1 MRLYMIRHGQT
12 TVNAQGVF
20 YGEDEAN
27 AMLSDKGRDQAR
39 SIAPV
44 LSKIPFDAVYS
55 SDYIRAIE
63 TQRLAL
69 PGVEGIRTPL
79 LREICPGTQ
88 LGGKPYS
95 YVREHPEI
103 FGDWTPSKDQRGYS
117 PVGGESLDDVNVR
130 LREFLGQLESDPKE
144 NVAAFVH
151 NGILGCMLRLVL
163 GATDFC
169 RSAAASK
176 NCAVHVFEYDGTMWK
191 LLAWNYMVP
200 LNGEEIN

>member
-12 TVNAQGVF
+12 VANAQKI
-20 YGEDEAN
+20 YYTDEPN
-27 AMLSDKGRDQAR
+27 AELTDKGRDQAR
-39 SIAPV
+39 AIAPIMAR
-44 LSKIPFDAVYS
+44 IPFDVVYS

-63 TQRLAL
+63 TQRLAM

-79 LREICPGTQ
+79 LREIYPGTV
-88 LGGKPYS
+88 LGGKPHT

-103 FGDWTPSKDQRGYS
+103 FGDWTPAKDQRGYK
-117 PVGGESLDDVNVR
+117 PVGGEDMDDVNVR
-130 LREFLGQLESDPKE
+130 LREFLSILEKDPKD

-163 GATDFC
+163 GATDFK
-169 RSAAASK
+169 RNAVASS
-176 NCAVHVFEYDGTMWK
+176 NCAIHVFEYDGTMWK

-200 LNGEEIN
+200 LNGEEIL